1 MPRNDQLARQ
11 WHILRR
17 LEARRGVTLHELA
30 SALPDDFPKHLRT
43 LRRDLEALQAAGYP
57 VLTERVNG
65 ETRWRL
71 LDGARVPAIGFS
83 PTELMALAVSRD
95 LLRPLE
101 GTAVR
106 SALDSA
112 VTKATAALPPGGP
125 ELVRQ
130 MREWLS
136 VRLGP
141 YKPYR
146 RHRETIDRLS
156 RAIADRRTVQIR
168 YFTASRQVTTRREV
182 DPYHLHYVGGAL
194 YLYSYDH
201 LRRAVRTFAVER
213 IRSVTVT
220 DHAFQLPL
228 GFDIGEYLE
237 DALVVMQGRPIAVEL
252 VFDKPTAA
260 WARDRIWHPS
270 QRLKRLPGG
279 RLRMTLRVADTRE
292 LLGWIL
298 QFGAGVEV
306 VRPDT
311 LRQKVAAEAR
321 AILQREVT

>member
-17 LEARRGVTLHELA
+17 LESRRGVTLHELA
-30 SALPDDFPKHLRT
+30 AALPDDFPKHLRT
-43 LRRDLEALQAAGYP
+43 LRRDLEALEAGGYAL
-57 VLTERVNG
+57 VAERTDG
-65 ETRWRL
+65 QTRWRL
-71 LDGARVPAIGFS
+71 LDGARAPAIGFS
-83 PTELMALAVSRD
+83 PSELMALAVSRD
-95 LLRPLE
+95 LLRPLQ
-101 GTAVR
+101 GTALR

-112 VTKATAALPPGGP
+112 VTKATAALPPGGI

-146 RHRETIDRLS
+146 KHRETVDRLS
-156 RAIADRRTVQIR
+156 RAIAERRTIQMR

-182 DPYHLHYVGGAL
+182 DPYHLRYIGGAL
-194 YLYSYDH
+194 YLDGYDH
-201 LRRAVRTFAVER
+201 LRRRLRTFAVER
-213 IRSVTVT
+213 IRALTVT

-228 GFDIGEYLE
+228 GFDIDDYLG
-237 DALVVMQGRPIAVEL
+237 DVLVVMQGRPIDVEL

-260 WARDRIWHPS
+260 WVRDRVWHPS
-270 QRLKRLPGG
+270 QVLGPLSGG

-298 QFGAGVEV
+298 SFGRGVEV
-306 VRPDT
+306 IRPAGLRDRVR
-311 LRQKVAAEAR
+311 AEALAVSR
-321 AILQREVT
+321 Q

>member
-1 MPRNDQLARQ
+1 M
-11 WHILRR
+11 
-17 LEARRGVTLHELA
+17 TLHDLA
-30 SALPDDFPKHLRT
+30 ALLPDDLPKHLRT
-43 LRRDLEALQAAGYP
+43 IRRDLEALEAGGFP
-57 VLTERVNG
+57 LMTERVDG
-65 ETRWRL
+65 QVRWRL
-71 LDGARVPAIGFS
+71 LDGSRAPAIAFS

-101 GTAVR
+101 GTAIR

-112 VTKATAALPPGGP
+112 LTKATAALPPSGP

-130 MREWLS
+130 MRAWLS

-146 RHRETIDRLS
+146 KHRHTIDRLS
-156 RAIADRRTVQIR
+156 RATAERRTVQLR
-168 YFTASRQVTTRREV
+168 YFTASRQATTRREV

-194 YLYSYDH
+194 YLYGYDH

-213 IRSVTVT
+213 IRSLSVT
-220 DHAFQLPL
+220 DHAYQLPL
-228 GFDIGEYLE
+228 GFDIEDYLG
-237 DALVVMQGRPIAVEL
+237 DALVVMQGRPVGIEL

-260 WARDRIWHPS
+260 WVRDRLWHPS
-270 QRLKRLPGG
+270 QRMEPAGAG

-298 QFGAGVEV
+298 SFGRGVRV
-306 VRPDT
+306 VRPT
-311 LRQKVAAEAR
+311 ALRDRVRAEGLAVSR
-321 AILQREVT
+321 Q